1 MKIGDKV
8 QLNKK
13 IVMDKVVN
21 NYEDD
26 FIYYNDNIAYLLLN
40 NSTTAYVVD
49 MDTSNGKD
57 YYGLSFDSFIDENS
71 LVDFWFMEEDLI
83 PVPVEKK
90 DLFKSIVNTIIND
103 GEEIKIKDS
112 VIYQLNFE
120 NNVTFEYNSRN
131 KKIDIYIEND
141 LQFIIKNNEMLEALK
156 TLVEKNIDVFNRDLE
171 VVLEALEKI
180 I

>member
-1 MKIGDKV
+1 MRIGQKV
-8 QLNKK
+8 GLNKK

-40 NSTTAYVVD
+40 NDTTAFIVD
-49 MDTSNGKD
+49 MDFDNGKN

-71 LVDFWFMEEDLI
+71 TVDYWFMEEDLI
-83 PVPVEKK
+83 AIEEEKK
-90 DLFKSIVNTIIND
+90 DLFRAVANTIVND
-103 GEEIKIKDS
+103 GEEIKIKDDI
-112 VIYQLNFE
+112 IYQLTFD
-120 NNVTFEYNSRN
+120 NVTFEYNSRT
-131 KKIDIYIEND
+131 KKINVYIEND

-156 TLVEKNIDVFNRDLE
+156 ILVEKNIDVFNRDLE
-171 VVLEALEKI
+171 IVLEALEKI

>member
-1 MKIGDKV
+1 MRIGQKV
-8 QLNKK
+8 GLNKK

-40 NSTTAYVVD
+40 NDTTAFIVD
-49 MDTSNGKD
+49 MDFDNGKN
-57 YYGLSFDSFIDENS
+57 YYGLSFDSYIDENS
-71 LVDFWFMEEDLI
+71 LVDYWFMEEDL
-83 PVPVEKK
+83 VPVVEEKK
-90 DLFKSIVNTIIND
+90 DLFTAIATKIIND

-141 LQFIIKNNEMLEALK
+141 LQFIIKNSEILEALK